1 MREMKLITSTSN
13 AQVKQLM
20 LLQKKAKERN
30 AQDVFVAEGP
40 KMFRETP
47 PERLVQVYASE
58 TFYQKNQT
66 LFDGEEPLT
75 LLSDRVFESVSD
87 TRTPQGVLCV
97 VRQYHHELREL
108 LGTAHRAEDT
118 LRSPSLIMALE
129 NLQDPGNLGTILRT
143 AEGAGVTG
151 ILLGPGCADLYNPK
165 VIRSTMGSI
174 YRMPFYYT
182 EDMRRDICALRGN
195 GVRWYAAHLE
205 GSVPYDEPVYREPCG
220 FLIGNESRGL
230 TEETAALADARIRIP
245 MCGQVESLNASVAA
259 SILMYEANRQRR
271 AAQAE

>member
-1 MREMKLITSTSN
+1 MKFITSTSN
-13 AQVKQLM
+13 AQVKQLI

-30 AQDVFVAEGP
+30 AQEVFVAEGP
-40 KMFRETP
+40 KMYRETP
-47 PERLVQVYASE
+47 PERLMQVYVSE

-66 LFDGEEPLT
+66 LFGGDRAVT

-97 VRQYHHELREL
+97 VRRFHYELRDL
-108 LGTAHRAEDT
+108 LGSDTALKTETRVCP
-118 LRSPSLIMALE
+118 LLMALE

-182 EDMRRDICALRGN
+182 DDLQRDICALREKGI
-195 GVRWYAAHLE
+195 RWYAAHLE
-205 GSVPYDEPVYREPCG
+205 GSVPYDEPAYREPCG

-230 TEETAALADARIRIP
+230 TEETAGMADARIRIP

-271 AAQAE
+271 LAKIR